1 MIAISI
7 RDHPR
12 SSARSSSTPKTRM
25 SSPLPPSSAGS
36 DDAIVVTP
44 ALAIPRAELQFRATR
59 AGGPGGQHVNTSST
73 RIELLWDLA
82 RSAAVSEGQRQLLQE
97 KLAGRLDA
105 AGCVRVVVRESRSQR
120 QNREIAEERLAEIVA
135 GALAVRKR
143 RRPTRRPRRANEA
156 RLAEKKKRGERKRDR
171 RGEE

>member
-1 MIAISI
+1 
-7 RDHPR
+7 
-12 SSARSSSTPKTRM
+12 M
-25 SSPLPPSSAGS
+25 SLPLPPSSS
-36 DDAIVVTP
+36 DNHDAIAVTP
-44 ALAIPRAELQFRATR
+44 ALSIPRAEIQFRATR

-82 RSAAVSEGQRQLLQE
+82 RSAAVSEAQRLVLQE

-120 QNREIAEERLAEIVA
+120 QNRDIAEERLAELVA
-135 GALAVRKR
+135 EARTVRKR
-143 RRPTRRPRRANEA
+143 RRPTRRPRGANEA